1 MIAVHWNRPG
11 LFAFALFVALSPGA
25 FAACTIATPAD
36 WSAGSARWD
45 GECTGNTA
53 NGLGVLKE
61 QQGTAVKRL
70 FFGRVQNGELAEGV
84 IEVPEQGF
92 VAGRFEQGRV
102 LASDERQTLIDAF
115 EVAAQAAAAAAE
127 RFVQAGNSASAN
139 FYRSKEQVLREQ
151 LD

>member
-1 MIAVHWNRPG
+1 MTTVHWNRPS
-11 LFAFALFVALSPGA
+11 LIAFALLCALSPSA

-61 QQGTAVKRL
+61 QQGAAVKRL
-70 FFGRVQNGELAEGV
+70 FYGRVENGELAEGV

-92 VAGRFEQGRV
+92 VAGRFEHGRV
-102 LASDERQTLIDAF
+102 LASDERQTLIAAF

-127 RFVQAGNSASAN
+127 RFTQAGNSASAT
-139 FYRSKEQVLREQ
+139 FYRSKEQALREQ